1 MGSVKTN
8 FLISILALLS
18 VSVFFT
24 TSGALF
30 QSRVA
35 SPMKELVLRLE
46 DPCSINLPFV
56 TPLVVLESI
65 GVDCLIIERERE
77 RERENMHKLVG
88 GEKL

>member
-1 MGSVKTN
+1 MV
-8 FLISILALLS
+8 ILALLS

-65 GVDCLIIERERE
+65 GVDCLIILIG
-77 RERENMHKLVG
+77 NFGILQAFQISVN
-88 GEKL
+88 LILY